1 MYHGRNLILK
11 ASRLCYDGG
20 MNTKKGEY
28 FSSMEIEN
36 LITAISREALRGWL
50 QENAKTEKYCWVVV
64 SMTPNPDTLLYL
76 DAVEESLCFGW
87 IDGVKKKISET
98 ELVQRL
104 SPRSKKSSWTELNK
118 ERVRRLEKLGL
129 MTDEGRKVLP
139 DMDHDS
145 FKIDRVIEQR
155 LKEERQ
161 VYENFLAF
169 PALYQRVRI
178 DTIQCNIKQPE
189 LFKSRLDKFITNTK
203 ENKMYGQW
211 HDNGRLLD
219 Y

>member
-1 MYHGRNLILK
+1 
-11 ASRLCYDGG
+11 
-20 MNTKKGEY
+20 
-28 FSSMEIEN
+28 MEVEN
-36 LITAISREALRGWL
+36 PIATNSREDLRLWL
-50 QENAKTEKYCWVVV
+50 QENSKVEKCCWVVV
-64 SMTPNPDTLLYL
+64 SMTPSPDALLYL

-98 ELVQRL
+98 AVAQRL

-129 MTDEGRKVLP
+129 MREEGRRVLP
-139 DMDHDS
+139 DMDRDS
-145 FKIDRVIEQR
+145 FKIDNVIVQR
-155 LKEERQ
+155 LKEDRD

-169 PALYQRVRI
+169 PSLYQKVRI
-178 DTIQCNIKQPE
+178 DTIQSNKNHPE

>member
-1 MYHGRNLILK
+1 
-11 ASRLCYDGG
+11 
-20 MNTKKGEY
+20 
-28 FSSMEIEN
+28 MEIEN
-36 LITAISREALRGWL
+36 LITVKSREDLRNWL
-50 QENAKTEKYCWVVV
+50 QENSKTEKFCWVVV
-64 SMTPNPDTLLYL
+64 SMTPNQDTLLYL

-98 ELVQRL
+98 GLAQRL

-129 MTDEGRKVLP
+129 MSDEGRKVLP
-139 DMDHDS
+139 NMDQDS
-145 FKIDRVIEQR
+145 FKIDTVIEQR
-155 LKEERQ
+155 LQEERQ

-169 PALYQRVRI
+169 PDLYKRVRI
-178 DTIQCNIKQPE
+178 DTIQSNKNE
-189 LFKSRLDKFITNTK
+189 LDLFNTKLDKFITNTK

>member
-1 MYHGRNLILK
+1 
-11 ASRLCYDGG
+11 
-20 MNTKKGEY
+20 
-28 FSSMEIEN
+28 MEIEN
-36 LITAISREALRGWL
+36 LITVNSREDLRIWL
-50 QENAKTEKYCWVVV
+50 QENGNIKKSCWVVV

-87 IDGVKKKISET
+87 IDGVKKKITET
-98 ELVQRL
+98 QMAQRL

-129 MTDEGRKVLP
+129 MRDEGRKVLP
-139 DMDHDS
+139 DMDYDS
-145 FKIDRVIEQR
+145 FKIDKVIKQR

-161 VYENFLAF
+161 VIENFSAF
-169 PALYQRVRI
+169 PALYKRVRI
-178 DTIQCNIKQPE
+178 DTIQSNKNQPE
-189 LFKSRLDKFITNTK
+189 LFNSRLDKFIANTK